1 MQGITRRAGA
11 VALIAAAAI
20 APPAWSGQTDV
31 TRAPGS
37 WRGTL
42 LEGTDTLIASNSYGE
57 PLFVRIDD
65 TVASIL
71 APAPVDG
78 ERLAK
83 EFKRLCLDTGF
94 EEARLAE
101 AVKGS
106 SFALTNRTISVPSD
120 KSGTY
125 AASVWH
131 SPEARVQIW
140 SGDLAPLKNRET
152 LSRWRGGMTSSP
164 FKASRVLAPACNI
177 TVMATGFTN
186 PAAFLTAVSGFVGA
200 EPKKAVTKP
209 DWADGN
215 WSIANSDGSETR
227 IVYSMVDFDKSEQL
241 LHVGVARVAG
251 KK

>member
-1 MQGITRRAGA
+1 MKRIRRRACA
-11 VALIAAAAI
+11 MMLIGAAAI
-20 APPAWSGQTDV
+20 AAPAWPGQTDV
-31 TRAPGS
+31 TRAPGT

-57 PLFVRIDD
+57 PLFVRVDD
-65 TVASIL
+65 TVAPIF

-78 ERLAK
+78 DRLAK

-94 EEARLAE
+94 DEARLAE

-120 KSGTY
+120 KSGAY

-152 LSRWRGGMTSSP
+152 LSRWRGGMTSTP
-164 FKASRVLAPACNI
+164 FKASRVLAPACNV
-177 TVMATGFTN
+177 TVMATGFTD
-186 PAAFLTAVSGFVGA
+186 PATFLKAVSGFVGA

-215 WSIANSDGSETR
+215 WSIANSDGTETR

-241 LHVGVARVAG
+241 LHVGVARLAAR
-251 KK
+251 K